1 MQNQSRNNTLIRT
14 ENLPAARARPG
25 VSALVSRAAGPEEG

>member
-1 MQNQSRNNTLIRT
+1 MQSQSRNNTQIRT

-25 VSALVSRAAGPEEG
+25 VSALVFPGRRA